1 MIADRLLRARWL
13 GATLLVAPVLCSPAL
28 VACGSKPPPP
38 AVVAVAPPPPAPPP
52 PPVAPAPPDPS
63 VFDAEGWV
71 PVSPEDPQLGS
82 RLALVT
88 LVEFGDF
95 QCPFTQRAQATM
107 AQLMDNYGPDQLRI
121 VWKNLP
127 LPFHEKAQGTAE
139 AAEGVRAL
147 AGNDAFWRFHDIVFR
162 NQGELSPD
170 VLATWAE
177 RAGVTRIAELKA
189 GLAAHTWKAKVD
201 SDAALAHTGGVS
213 GTPGFL
219 VEGELLSGAQPYD
232 RFKAAVDA
240 QLARAQAKLASGTP
254 REQLYSVIS
263 NENKTAHALAKP
275 ETPDVVAEDR
285 VTVHKVPVGRSPVRG
300 RNDAL
305 VTVIEFGDFQCP
317 FTRRAETM
325 VKQIVGTYGDKV
337 RIVWK
342 NEPLAFHPRAEPAA
356 EVALETLSE
365 KHNDAFWLVHDD
377 LLLSAKL
384 EDDDLLAIATA
395 HAVDRGRAG
404 AAITSHTHRAA
415 IDADHHVAQ
424 AFAATGTPTFFINGR
439 RVVGAVPFETMKTII
454 DEEIAHA
461 ERVLQD
467 GSPRARL
474 YDVLT
479 RDGKPGVPVPPV
491 KKPAPPLGRAKG

>member
-1 MIADRLLRARWL
+1 MIADRRLRARVL
-13 GATLLVAPVLCSPAL
+13 LAALLLVTAAIA
-28 VACGSKPPPP
+28 ACGGSRPPPP

-52 PPVAPAPPDPS
+52 PAAPPPPDSS
-63 VFDAEGWV
+63 VFDAQGWV
-71 PVSPEDPQLGS
+71 PVSPEDPQIGS
-82 RLALVT
+82 QMALVT

-95 QCPFTQRAQATM
+95 QCPFTMRAQATM
-107 AQLMDNYGPDQLRI
+107 GQLMDNYGPDKLRI

-127 LPFHEKAQGTAE
+127 LPFHDKAEGTAE

-162 NQGELSPD
+162 NQGELTPD
-170 VLATWAE
+170 ILPTWAE

-201 SDAALAHTGGVS
+201 SDVALSKLAGAN
-213 GTPGFL
+213 GTPSFF
-219 VEGELLSGAQPYD
+219 VEGELMSGAQPFD
-232 RFKAAVDA
+232 RFKTVIDE
-240 QLARAQAKLASGTP
+240 QLAKAQAKLAAGTP
-254 REQLYSVIS
+254 REQLYSVLS
-263 NENKTAHALAKP
+263 NENKTAQPVEKP
-275 ETPDVVAEDR
+275 EKVDVVAEDR
-285 VTVHKVPVGRSPVRG
+285 ITVHKVPVGRSPVRG
-300 RNDAL
+300 RADAL

-342 NEPLAFHPRAEPAA
+342 NEPLAFHTRAEPAA
-356 EVALETLSE
+356 EVALETLKE

-395 HAVDRGRAG
+395 HAVDRTRAG
-404 AAITSHTHRAA
+404 SAITNHTHRAA
-415 IDADHHVAQ
+415 IDADHHTAQ

-467 GSPRARL
+467 GSPRARI
-474 YDVLT
+474 YEVLT
-479 RDGKPGVPVPPV
+479 KDGKPGAPVPPP

>member
-1 MIADRLLRARWL
+1 MIADRRLRARVL
-13 GATLLVAPVLCSPAL
+13 RAALLLATPAL
-28 VACGSKPPPP
+28 VACGGSRPPPP
-38 AVVAVAPPPPAPPP
+38 AVVAVSAPPPAPPP
-52 PPVAPAPPDPS
+52 PVAPPPPDSS
-63 VFDAEGWV
+63 VFDAQGWA
-71 PVSPEDPQLGS
+71 PVSPDDPQLGS
-82 RLALVT
+82 RTALVT
-88 LVEFGDF
+88 VVEFGDF

-127 LPFHEKAQGTAE
+127 LPFHEKAAGTAE
-139 AAEGVRAL
+139 AAEGVRVL

-162 NQGELSPD
+162 NQGELTPD
-170 VLATWAE
+170 ILPTWAE

-201 SDAALAHTGGVS
+201 RDVALSKLGGVS

-219 VEGELLSGAQPYD
+219 VEGELVSGAQPFD
-232 RFKAAVDA
+232 KFKKVIDE
-240 QLARAQAKLASGTP
+240 QLVRAQAKLASGTP
-254 REQLYSVIS
+254 REQLYSVLS
-263 NENKTAHALAKP
+263 NENKTAHP
-275 ETPDVVAEDR
+275 EKPDVVAEDR
-285 VTVHKVPVGRSPVRG
+285 ITVHKVPVGHSPVRG

-384 EDDDLLAIATA
+384 EDDDLLAVATA
-395 HAVDRGRAG
+395 HAVDRTRAG
-404 AAITSHTHRAA
+404 SAITNHTHRAA
-415 IDADHHVAQ
+415 IEADHHVAQ
-424 AFAATGTPTFFINGR
+424 GFAATGTPTFFINGR
-439 RVVGAVPFETMKTII
+439 RVVGAVPFETMKAII
-454 DEEIAHA
+454 DEEIARA

-467 GSPRARL
+467 GSPRARI

-479 RDGKPGVPVPPV
+479 KDGKPGVPVAPA